1 MTQVSSLLTE
11 NPMNAYDRI
20 SRRDMMNGLHRLGVK
35 TPAGAKHS
43 EMVTI
48 CQAQGIQPQELVKF
62 VPVIQKTPHG
72 DKIEMY
78 PEAKERVYDE
88 QKELRRNE
96 EFERRIQEGIDNDK
110 ADKEAAAKKQESEI
124 QSLKSDMDELKGMFK
139 QLVDVVQEKK
149 VSRETKPKE
158 TDPRKMKFMQFRAW
172 AKKRGVEVPKG
183 ANRQEIIEQAL
194 KNEQSS

>member
-11 NPMNAYDRI
+11 NPMDAYQRV
-20 SRRDMMNGLHRLGVK
+20 SRRDMMNGLHKLGVK
-35 TPAGAKHS
+35 CPAGAKHS

-62 VPVIQKTPHG
+62 VPVVQKTPTG

-96 EFERRIQEGIDNDK
+96 EFERRIQEGIDKEK
-110 ADKEAAAKKQESEI
+110 AEKEATAKKQESEI

-149 VSRETKPKE
+149 VSREIKPKE
-158 TDPRKMKFMQFRAW
+158 TDPLKMKWMSQRKW
-172 AKKRGVEVPKG
+172 LKDRGIELNKGDDAKKLIAEQLAKEV
-183 ANRQEIIEQAL
+183 
-194 KNEQSS
+194 